1 MCIRVET
8 ERVMPLIEIPDEL
21 RSKCG
26 SNLHWDLYKVD
37 VRLRSGVILYDLS
50 VRDKVAFEPTVDEA
64 PDKYNF
70 QSSDIVNIRPAT
82 VPSRI
87 KTLFFGW

>member
-1 MCIRVET
+1 MQ
-8 ERVMPLIEIPDEL
+8 LIEIPDEL

-37 VRLRSGVILYDLS
+37 VRLRSGVVLYNLS
-50 VRDKVAFEPTVDEA
+50 VRDKVAFEPTVDES

-70 QSSDIVNIRPAT
+70 QSSDIVSIRPAT
-82 VPSRI
+82 IPSRI
-87 KTLFFGW
+87 QTLFFGW